1 MQAIQVG
8 KLKADFSEVLERV
21 RNNNETFIIEYGK
34 KHHKVAMLVPY
45 NESGEYQKKRQFG
58 VLKNKASFK
67 IKDDFSITDEELLE
81 L

>member
-34 KHHKVAMLVPY
+34 KRHKVAMLVPY
-45 NESGEYQKKRQFG
+45 NESCEYQKKRQFG